1 MSDMKADVTVAGTA
15 HTSFLQHNV
24 LELMTIKVKPNKN
37 TILHIIA
44 QNLRAFTILQK
55 KSELNVYINIPTNR
69 ILHNIS
75 L

>member
-1 MSDMKADVTVAGTA
+1 MSDMKADVTVAGNA

-37 TILHIIA
+37 TILHITA

-55 KSELNVYINIPTNR
+55 IVN
-69 ILHNIS
+69 
-75 L
+75 